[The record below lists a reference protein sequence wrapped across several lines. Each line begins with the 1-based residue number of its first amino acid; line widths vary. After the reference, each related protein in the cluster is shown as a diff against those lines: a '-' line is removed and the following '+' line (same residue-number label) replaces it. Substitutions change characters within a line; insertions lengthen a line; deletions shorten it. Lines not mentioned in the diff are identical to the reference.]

1 MRRPRIAVSGAS
13 GEWGVAVGQQQQEA
27 SERWVASGGWSHSLS
42 TNVLLRL
49 ADIFVQPTSDSD
61 TYAAVTVA
69 AGATDAAS
77 AAYSP
82 RIRSTSMSTMHAEL
96 CVLLAAFT
104 GDRSHSDTPKNKTV
118 AL

>member
-1 MRRPRIAVSGAS
+1 MRRPRIA
-13 GEWGVAVGQQQQEA
+13 A
-27 SERWVASGGWSHSLS
+27 SERVGSGGWTAAAGGEGASERVVVGRILSPRTFSYDSPIFSSH
-42 TNVLLRL
+42 
-49 ADIFVQPTSDSD
+49 QPTSDSD